1 MIPRPARYSSEKDHA
16 AASQG
21 AEAITLPA
29 EIVDA
34 PSAID
39 AEEVIAGRR
48 RMVTRLRNAWTRRQT
63 IVRVTCSGFLLSAI
77 ASFLIPRRY
86 VSSARLM
93 PPDQSS
99 SGSGL
104 AMLAAASGGAGSS
117 LGSLAGGILG
127 LKSSGALFIGIL
139 QSRTVRDD
147 LVQRFQ
153 LQKIYGDRYAEDARN
168 HLAENSDIFEDRK
181 SGIITIA
188 VTDKRPERA
197 AAMAQ
202 AYTEELNRVV
212 TQMSTSSAHREREF
226 LEERLQSVQADLEG
240 AEKAFSQFASKNG
253 TIDIQTQGKA
263 MIEGAATLQGQL
275 IAAESELQGLKQI
288 YTDDNVRVRSV
299 RAQIIEL
306 QSQLEKIGGQNETAA
321 SPGRTDGDP
330 NYPSIRKLPLLG
342 VAYADLYRRTKVQE
356 AVFETL
362 TREYELA
369 KVQEVKETP
378 SVKVLDPASVPEK
391 QSYPPRLLIIF
402 LGTFCAFVAGM
413 IWMVLHA
420 LWEESDPQDPRREF
434 ALEIYHGTA
443 THLSWQSL
451 NGSLLKIARRG
462 NGNRSRGRESAPQ
475 ERIAE
480 PAQEHKGTL

>member
-1 MIPRPARYSSEKDHA
+1 MIPMPARYSSEKDRVAGDQA
-16 AASQG
+16 ADAN
-21 AEAITLPA
+21 ALPA
-29 EIVDA
+29 EIMGT
-34 PSAID
+34 PSPID
-39 AEEVIAGRR
+39 TEAVIAGRR

-63 IVRVTCSGFLLSAI
+63 IVRVTCSGFALSAI
-77 ASFLIPRRY
+77 AAFLIPRRY

-104 AMLAAASGGAGSS
+104 AMLAAAGGGAGSG

-127 LKSSGALFIGIL
+127 LKSSGALFVGIL

-147 LVQRFQ
+147 LVRSFQ

-188 VTDKRPERA
+188 VTDKQPERA
-197 AAMAQ
+197 AGMAQ

-226 LEERLQSVQADLEG
+226 LEERLKSVQADLEG
-240 AEKAFSQFASKNG
+240 AEKEFSLFASENG

-275 IAAESELQGLKQI
+275 IADESELQGLKQI

-299 RAQIIEL
+299 RAQIAEL
-306 QSQLEKIGGQNETAA
+306 QSQLEKIGGQSETSA
-321 SPGRTDGDP
+321 SPEHTLGDL

-378 SVKVLDPASVPEK
+378 SVKVLDPASIPEK
-391 QSYPPRLLIIF
+391 KSFPPRLLIIF
-402 LGTFCAFVAGM
+402 LGTISALVAGM
-413 IWMVLHA
+413 AWMILRA
-420 LWEESDPQDPRREF
+420 LWEETDPQDPRREF
-434 ALEIYHGTA
+434 AVELYRGTA
-443 THLSWQSL
+443 AHLSWQSV
-451 NGSLLKIARRG
+451 NGSLLKMAGRG
-462 NGNRSRGRESAPQ
+462 SKNRSHERESAPQ
-475 ERIAE
+475 ERISEQAR
-480 PAQEHKGTL
+480 EHNRTL

>member
-1 MIPRPARYSSEKDHA
+1 MIPIPARYSSEKDRVTDDQA
-16 AASQG
+16 AQ
-21 AEAITLPA
+21 AITRPA
-29 EIVDA
+29 EIMDTPA
-34 PSAID
+34 AID

-63 IVRVTCSGFLLSAI
+63 IVRVTCSAFVLSAI

-99 SGSGL
+99 TGSSL
-104 AMLAAASGGAGSS
+104 AMLAAAGGGAGSS

-139 QSRTVRDD
+139 QSRTVRHV
-147 LVQRFQ
+147 LVRRFQ
-153 LQKIYGDRYAEDARN
+153 LQTIYGDRYAEDARN
-168 HLAENSDIFEDRK
+168 HLAGNSDIFEDRK

-188 VTDKRPERA
+188 VTDEQPERA

-226 LEERLQSVQADLEG
+226 LEERLKSVQADLEG
-240 AEKAFSQFASKNG
+240 AEKEFSQFASKNG

-288 YTDDNVRVRSV
+288 YTNDNVRVRSV
-299 RAQIIEL
+299 RAQIGEL
-306 QSQLEKIGGQNETAA
+306 QSQLGKIGGQNETSA
-321 SPGRTDGDP
+321 SPERVPGDP

-378 SVKVLDPASVPEK
+378 SVKVLDPASIPEK
-391 QSYPPRLLIIF
+391 KSYPPRVLIIF
-402 LGTFCAFVAGM
+402 LGTISALVVGM
-413 IWMVLHA
+413 VWMVLRMV
-420 LWEESDPQDPRREF
+420 WDETDPQDPRREF
-434 ALEIYHGTA
+434 ALEVYRGTA
-443 THLSWQSL
+443 AHLSWQSI
-451 NGSLLKIARRG
+451 NGSLLKLARRG
-462 NGNRSRGRESAPQ
+462 SSNGFSKRENMAQ
-475 ERIAE
+475 EQMPERAS
-480 PAQEHKGTL
+480 EHKGTL